1 MKRAVIIGA
10 SAAGA
15 AAAEAARRLDDE
27 CSITLISDEPV
38 PLYSRCLL
46 SDYFLGQVARGRLA
60 FQPKD
65 WPRSLDLKVVQERAI
80 ALDLAAGRVITQ
92 SDRRVTYDRLVLA
105 TGALP
110 LMPAARGLE
119 VDGVLPLY
127 RLDQVTAARGALV
140 RARRVVIQGAGK
152 VGIKAAEAVAARQ
165 IPVTLVEQAAHVL
178 PGMLDSAAAAWLEE
192 LLTGLGVRLETG
204 ATVVEVVSR
213 NGRVAGVGL
222 DSGQHVACDLFLV
235 AIGAYPNA
243 ALAREAGMEVREG
256 IVVDASMRTSAEGV
270 YAAGDVAEAP
280 LSASER
286 HGGGPSPPKGVVGN
300 WLNAVQQGRVAGRN
314 LAGRQVAYGG
324 SVRANAFRLAGLP
337 VISVGEVEG
346 AEGQSWGQ
354 LDQGAQVY
362 RRLAFRNGRLTGIIQ
377 VGGDVADV
385 GILSTCIKSGT
396 GVAGLQEPLFA
407 SGFSLFLGQKGR
419 RLLASRSSPQRLA
432 RVCQ

>member
-1 MKRAVIIGA
+1 MRRAVIIGA

-15 AAAEAARRLDDE
+15 AAAEATRRLDNE

-46 SDYFLGQVARGRLA
+46 SDYFLGQVGGGRLT

-65 WPRSLDLKVVQERAI
+65 WPRRLDLEVLQERAT

-92 SDRRVTYDRLVLA
+92 SDRQVAYDRLVLA

-119 VDGVLPLY
+119 VDGVVPLY
-127 RLDQVTAARGALV
+127 RLDQVTAALGALA
-140 RARRVVIQGAGK
+140 RSRRVVIQGAGK

-165 IPVTLVEQAAHVL
+165 VPVTLVEQGPHVL

-192 LLTGLGVRLETG
+192 LLTGWGVQLVTR

-222 DSGQHVACDLFLV
+222 DSGQHVSCDLFLV
-235 AIGAYPNA
+235 AIGACPNA
-243 ALAREAGMEVREG
+243 TLAKTAGIEVREG
-256 IVVDASMRTSAEGV
+256 IVVDESMQTSAEGV

-286 HGGGPSPPKGVVGN
+286 HGVGPSPPKSVVGN

-314 LAGRQVAYGG
+314 LAGRRVAYSG

-346 AEGQSWGQ
+346 AERQSWGQ
-354 LDQGAQVY
+354 LDRGAQVY
-362 RRLAFRNGRLTGIIQ
+362 RRLVFRDGRLTGIIQ

-396 GVAGLQEPLFA
+396 DVAGLQEPLFA
-407 SGFSLFLGQKGR
+407 SGFSLFLGQQGK
-419 RLLASRSSPQRLA
+419 RLLASQSSPQRLA
-432 RVCQ
+432 RVRQ

>member
-1 MKRAVIIGA
+1 MRRAVIIGA

-15 AAAEAARRLDDE
+15 AAAEAARRLDNE

-46 SDYFLGQVARGRLA
+46 SDYFLGQVGGGRLT

-65 WPRSLDLKVVQERAI
+65 WPRRLDLEVLQERAT

-92 SDRRVTYDRLVLA
+92 SDRQVAYDRLVLA

-119 VDGVLPLY
+119 VDGVVPLY
-127 RLDQVTAARGALV
+127 RLDQVTAALGALA
-140 RARRVVIQGAGK
+140 RSRRVVIQGAGK

-165 IPVTLVEQAAHVL
+165 VPVTLVEQGPHVL

-192 LLTGLGVRLETG
+192 LLTGWGVQLVTR

-222 DSGQHVACDLFLV
+222 DSGQHVSCDLFLV
-235 AIGAYPNA
+235 AIGACPNA
-243 ALAREAGMEVREG
+243 TLAKTAGIEVREG
-256 IVVDASMRTSAEGV
+256 IVVDESMQTSAEGV

-286 HGGGPSPPKGVVGN
+286 HGVGPSPPKSVVGN

-314 LAGRQVAYGG
+314 LAGRRVAYSG

-346 AEGQSWGQ
+346 AERQSWGQ
-354 LDQGAQVY
+354 LDRGAQVY
-362 RRLAFRNGRLTGIIQ
+362 RRLVFRDGRLTGIIQ

-396 GVAGLQEPLFA
+396 DVAGLQEPLFA
-407 SGFSLFLGQKGR
+407 SGFSLFGWQQGR
-419 RLLASRSSPQRLA
+419 RLLAGQSSPQRMA
-432 RVCQ
+432 RVRQ